1 MQGYM
6 IQVDTLTREES
17 GLMFAEIAEA
27 EEKYAIPS
35 AFAAYTKQLNLKQ
48 GAAAAK
54 ADQGVL

>member
-1 MQGYM
+1 M

-48 GAAAAK
+48 GAAAVK